1 MKNLKSNPNFGRMLY
16 VPTTF
21 SDLYFSVSL
30 FVCSI
35 FFFTSCNSPDP
46 SGLSMN
52 FNATPTVSLVQPANL
67 LLEASGLVHSI
78 KQNGLLWTHED
89 SGQANDLFLI
99 TDKGQIAGKYRLNV
113 PNYDWE
119 DLAIGPGPVANETY
133 LYLADIGAND
143 NARDIRTIYR
153 LPEPAN
159 LQAPVPPTDAIQF
172 RFPDGGYDAE
182 TVLLDPL
189 TKDIY
194 IVTKFLAKAN
204 LYRLA
209 YPQATNKVTTAEKMG
224 QMTVGGDLTG
234 GATSTD
240 GKELIVRAY
249 TGIYY
254 WQRKDGE
261 TFAQTLLRNYDKSL
275 PYVFEPQGEAV
286 CFERTGKGYFTIS
299 EIGKATLVNLYYYAR
314 K

>member
-1 MKNLKSNPNFGRMLY
+1 MKNQQKTLLHCSVDSATRILL
-16 VPTTF
+16 F
-21 SDLYFSVSL
+21 SLP
-30 FVCSI
+30 
-35 FFFTSCNSPDP
+35 FFFSGCQDP
-46 SGLSMN
+46 APSSGLSMD
-52 FNATPTVSLVQPANL
+52 FSTSPTANRIQPDNT

-78 KQNGLLWTHED
+78 KQPGFLWTHED
-89 SGQANDLFLI
+89 AGEGNYLFLI

-153 LPEPAN
+153 LPEPAS
-159 LQAPVPPTDAIQF
+159 LQTPVPATDAIRF

-182 TVLLDPL
+182 TILLDPL

-194 IVTKFLAKAN
+194 IVTKFLANAH

-209 YPQATNKVTTAEKMG
+209 YPQAIDKVTTAEKVG
-224 QMTVGGDLTG
+224 EMTIGGDLTG

-249 TGIYY
+249 IGIYY

-261 TFAQTLLRNYDKSL
+261 TFVQTLLRKYDKSL
-275 PYVFEPQGEAV
+275 PYVIEPQGEAV
-286 CFERTGKGYFTIS
+286 CFEKAGKGYFTLS
-299 EIGKATLVNLYYYAR
+299 EIGKASSVNLYYYER